1 MRLAGLVTALA
12 VALGVANPAAAAP
25 QTFRDLLAKPR
36 GTPSAHIAYG
46 PEPEQFGD
54 LWLPTGPGKHPVVV
68 LIHGGCWLAEYPSV
82 ELMAY
87 MAKDLQGRGYAVW
100 NLAYRRLGE
109 PGGGYP
115 GTFNDIATGMD
126 TLRKLAP
133 EHRLDLKRVVVAGHS
148 AGGHLAS
155 WAAGRARLPEASPLR
170 VARPLKVRGAVSLAG
185 INDLAAYRA
194 TGPDACGGPDTID
207 RLTAGAALP
216 DRYADTS
223 PPAFLP
229 LKAPLAVVSGALDP
243 IVPPAFGVDF
253 AAKARAAGDQVE
265 EVTLA
270 GAGHFELIDPQ
281 AEAWTTVLS
290 LIDRMAGR

>member
-1 MRLAGLVTALA
+1 MRLLGLAAALSLIA
-12 VALGVANPAAAAP
+12 AAPALAAP
-25 QTFRDLLAKPR
+25 QTFSDLLAKPR
-36 GTPSAHIAYG
+36 GAATVHVAYG
-46 PEPEQFGD
+46 AEPEQFGD
-54 LWLPTGPGKHPVVV
+54 LWLPEGPGKHPVVV

-115 GTFNDIATGMD
+115 GTFTDIATGLD
-126 TLRKLAP
+126 RLRELAP
-133 EHRLDLKRVVVAGHS
+133 EHHLDLKRVVVAGHS
-148 AGGHLAS
+148 AGGHLTT
-155 WAAGRARLPEASPLR
+155 WAAGRARLPKASPLR
-170 VARPLKVRGAVSLAG
+170 VAKPLKIRGAVSLAG

-194 TGPDACGGPDTID
+194 TGPDACGGPGTID

-216 DRYADTS
+216 DYADTS

-229 LKAPLAVVSGALDP
+229 IKVPLAVISGQLDP

-253 AAKARAAGDQVE
+253 AARAKAAGDRVE
-265 EVTLA
+265 EITIPE
-270 GAGHFELIDPQ
+270 AGHFELIDP
-281 AEAWTTVLS
+281 ASAAWPQVLAV
-290 LIDRMAGR
+290 IDAMAGR

>member
-1 MRLAGLVTALA
+1 MRLLGLAAALSLIA
-12 VALGVANPAAAAP
+12 AAPALAAP
-25 QTFRDLLAKPR
+25 QTFSDLLAKPR
-36 GTPSAHIAYG
+36 GAATAHIAYG
-46 PEPEQFGD
+46 AEPEQFGD
-54 LWLPTGPGKHPVVV
+54 LWLPEGPGKHPVVV

-115 GTFNDIATGMD
+115 GTFNDIAAGLD
-126 TLRKLAP
+126 RLRELAP
-133 EHRLDLKRVVVAGHS
+133 EHHLDLKRVVVAGHS
-148 AGGHLAS
+148 AGGHLTT
-155 WAAGRARLPEASPLR
+155 WATGRAQLPKASPLR
-170 VARPLKVRGAVSLAG
+170 VAKPLKIRGAVSLAG

-216 DRYADTS
+216 DYADTS

-229 LKAPLAVVSGALDP
+229 IKVPLAVISGQQDP

-253 AAKARAAGDQVE
+253 AARAKAAGDRVE
-265 EVTLA
+265 EITIPE
-270 GAGHFELIDPQ
+270 AGHFELIDP
-281 AEAWTTVLS
+281 ASAAWPQVLAV
-290 LIDRMAGR
+290 IDRMAGR